1 MDSSEALDNSA
12 VVNADNQLAAVE
24 AGSIPVGIS
33 QVADA
38 GVDADE
44 SRGLLI
50 AAELPF
56 SSLDGQVADESGFAD
71 ASAAQQSA
79 DATLNDS
86 QAPVE
91 GPVLHAAGCSCAA
104 CCGAEGDQT
113 LDAGDGSGDGLSA
126 ASLGTLDQLAD
137 YLETQ
142 FWTDQASSQRSF
154 NLSSTG
160 TFSKDGELTYN
171 TSGNSQDSDGMSSG
185 RAELVDEAFKLLEA
199 TLGVDFQK
207 TSASNADFRFGDNR
221 GGAYAS
227 SVTLGSTTQYASV
240 NLASSWSGGSTS
252 LGNYAFQTI
261 LHEIGH
267 GLGLGHQGAYNGS
280 ADYSTDADFTNDS
293 WQASMMSY
301 FSQAENTSIDASFA
315 FLSTPMVV
323 DWIALDDL
331 YGAQGYGI
339 SNAFVGDTTYGFN
352 TTISASTSKVF
363 NELKDWIP
371 STAFTVVDGGGTDTL
386 DLSGFS
392 STQLIDLR
400 PSDQSATNVYA
411 SNIDGKKGNLMF
423 APGTLIE
430 SVIGGSGKDT
440 IRGNRANN
448 SIDGGSGDD
457 TALFSGAVTD
467 YSLSLLGGSLQL
479 TDLRSGSPDGADTL
493 TNIES
498 VDFNGDLRD
507 WDSLLA
513 LVDITPPLIS
523 GPSGNPGDS
532 SSSVS
537 VNENSAS
544 VATFSADESV
554 TWALSGGADQSLFSI
569 NSTSGALVFA
579 SAPDYESPQDFGSDN
594 TYVVMVRAMDKP
606 GNTADQTVNVSVQ
619 DLAESSGGG
628 GSSSGG
634 GGRSGGGGGS
644 SGGGGGSS
652 GGGGVVVTPPVK
664 DPLLVVPPSSVS
676 EVKPLPVFETPAR
689 IDVPDVFAGGFD
701 AVTGFSDNVPLA
713 SRVARLYIAAFERF
727 GEYEGLKYWFDSA
740 AQTDIVVIANNF
752 VNSQEFADT
761 YGVLSN
767 AEYIDELYDNVLG
780 RAGESGGRNFWTSQL
795 DANFLSRAE
804 VLVGFSDSSENQAL
818 FNSLF

>member
-457 TALFSGAVTD
+457 TVLFSGAVTD

-479 TDLRSGSPDGADTL
+479 TDLRSGSPDGTDTL

-644 SGGGGGSS
+644 SGGGG
-652 GGGGVVVTPPVK
+652 VVVTPPVK
-664 DPLLVVPPSSVS
+664 DSLLVVPPSSVS

-689 IDVPDVFAGGFD
+689 IDVPDVFAAGFD

>member
-479 TDLRSGSPDGADTL
+479 TDLRSGSPDGTDTL

-644 SGGGGGSS
+644 SGGGG
-652 GGGGVVVTPPVK
+652 VVVTPPVK
-664 DPLLVVPPSSVS
+664 DSLLVVPPSSVS

>member
-479 TDLRSGSPDGADTL
+479 TDLRSGSPDGTDTL

-634 GGRSGGGGGS
+634 GGR

>member
-457 TALFSGAVTD
+457 TVLFSGAVTD

-479 TDLRSGSPDGADTL
+479 TDLRSGSPDGTDTL

-644 SGGGGGSS
+644 SGGGG
-652 GGGGVVVTPPVK
+652 VVVTPPVK

-689 IDVPDVFAGGFD
+689 IDVPDVFAAGFD

>member
-457 TALFSGAVTD
+457 TVLFSGAVTD

-594 TYVVMVRAMDKP
+594 TYVVMVRAMDQP

-634 GGRSGGGGGS
+634 GGR

-689 IDVPDVFAGGFD
+689 IDVPDVFAAGFD